1 MAVSRPSH
9 GTHGPKSG
17 TQTRGSGAP
26 SAEMSLKTG
35 CAGCADTEARDS
47 WFATDDTQR
56 HARPALGAERGS
68 RTPSSELGRLPVLS
82 ATVRRVQAIAESE
95 DAGIGD
101 MVAALEADQGL
112 ATDLLRYANSAA
124 CARPLRARSIRAAV
138 TLVGRKAIA
147 QLAIE
152 AATYRF
158 FQRAPGNGGRS
169 IGHLHLH
176 AAAVAGC
183 AQSIAERTGANTDVA
198 HLGGLLHDVGK
209 LVMPLAFGNEA
220 LDAIAAEYP
229 GGRPARA
236 APSASSS
243 ASTTRPPA
251 RSSPAPRRSRSRGRA
266 RDRASTTAAPT
277 GITIPSREAACVII
291 ADEIVGLASRP
302 EPDYALLGP
311 ALEALGLCDED
322 FDDLALEAV
331 RGGKAGAAMA
341 ARVAELERQ
350 ARVDDLT
357 GLLNRRHWMATVR
370 RAVADREP
378 GSVLI
383 CDIDHF
389 KAVNDGHGHAT
400 GDLVLTEVARHL
412 AAQGVAGR
420 LGGDEFAV
428 WVPGTPG
435 RGDEAAAA
443 VLDAIASAFEGE
455 RDGLDVG
462 VSIGAAS
469 PGADADSLSSVLS
482 RADEALYEAKRAGR
496 GRAVRY

>member
-1 MAVSRPSH
+1 MVRPLTS
-9 GTHGPKSG
+9 T
-17 TQTRGSGAP
+17 AP
-26 SAEMSLKTG
+26 TVPLSAERRL
-35 CAGCADTEARDS
+35 ADAVE
-47 WFATDDTQR
+47 
-56 HARPALGAERGS
+56 
-68 RTPSSELGRLPVLS
+68 ELGRLPVLS
-82 ATVRRVQAIAESE
+82 ATVRRVQVIAESE
-95 DAGIGD
+95 EAGIGD
-101 MVAALEADQGL
+101 MVSALEADQGL

-147 QLAIE
+147 QLAVE
-152 AATYRF
+152 AATFRF

-176 AAAVAGC
+176 AAAVSGV
-183 AQSIAERTGANTDVA
+183 AQSIAERTGAGADVA
-198 HLGGLLHDVGK
+198 HLAGLLHDVGK
-209 LVMPLAFGNEA
+209 LVMPLAFGNAA
-220 LDAIAAEYP
+220 LDAIAGEHP
-229 GGRPARA
+229 GGAARA
-236 APSASSS
+236 AAERAVLGVDHAAAGALVAAASKVETPVEQAIAFHHGGADGLS
-243 ASTTRPPA
+243 
-251 RSSPAPRRSRSRGRA
+251 
-266 RDRASTTAAPT
+266 
-277 GITIPSREAACVII
+277 IPSPETACVIV

-302 EPDYALLGP
+302 EADYKLLGP

-370 RAVADREP
+370 RAVPDREP
-378 GSVLI
+378 GTVLI

-428 WVPGTPG
+428 WVPGGPA
-435 RGDEAAAA
+435 RGDDAASA
-443 VLDAIASAFEGE
+443 VLQAVAEAFAGDAEAPT
-455 RDGLDVG
+455 VG

-469 PGADADSLSSVLS
+469 PTTDSESLSLVLS
-482 RADEALYEAKRAGR
+482 RADEALYEAKRSGR

>member
-1 MAVSRPSH
+1 M
-9 GTHGPKSG
+9 
-17 TQTRGSGAP
+17 
-26 SAEMSLKTG
+26 
-35 CAGCADTEARDS
+35 
-47 WFATDDTQR
+47 
-56 HARPALGAERGS
+56 
-68 RTPSSELGRLPVLS
+68 
-82 ATVRRVQAIAESE
+82 RRVQAIAESE

-183 AQSIAERTGANTDVA
+183 AQSIAERTGASPDVA

-220 LDAIAAEYP
+220 LDAIAAEH
-229 GGRPARA
+229 PAGTLRA
-236 APSASSS
+236 QRRAQASS
-243 ASTTRPPA
+243 ASTTPPPA
-251 RSSPAPRRSRSRGRA
+251 RWSPSPRRSRPPVELAIAFHHGGPDGVSIA
-266 RDRASTTAAPT
+266 
-277 GITIPSREAACVII
+277 SRETACVII

-311 ALEALGLCDED
+311 ALETLGLCDED

-341 ARVAELERQ
+341 ARSPSSSA
-350 ARVDDLT
+350 
-357 GLLNRRHWMATVR
+357 R
-370 RAVADREP
+370 RASTTSPAC
-378 GSVLI
+378 ST
-383 CDIDHF
+383 
-389 KAVNDGHGHAT
+389 AAT
-400 GDLVLTEVARHL
+400 GWPPSAARS
-412 AAQGVAGR
+412 
-420 LGGDEFAV
+420 
-428 WVPGTPG
+428 PT
-435 RGDEAAAA
+435 
-443 VLDAIASAFEGE
+443 ASP
-455 RDGLDVG
+455 
-462 VSIGAAS
+462 AAS
-469 PGADADSLSSVLS
+469 
-482 RADEALYEAKRAGR
+482 
-496 GRAVRY
+496 

>member
-1 MAVSRPSH
+1 MVRLVTASTPASVLPAEQRLADAVE
-9 GTHGPKSG
+9 
-17 TQTRGSGAP
+17 Q
-26 SAEMSLKTG
+26 
-35 CAGCADTEARDS
+35 
-47 WFATDDTQR
+47 
-56 HARPALGAERGS
+56 
-68 RTPSSELGRLPVLS
+68 LGRLPVLS

-124 CARPLRARSIRAAV
+124 CARPIRARSIRAAV

-152 AATYRF
+152 AATFRF
-158 FQRAPGNGGRS
+158 FQAAPGNGGRS

-176 AAAVAGC
+176 SASVAGC
-183 AQSIAERTGANTDVA
+183 AQAIAERTNANIDVA

-209 LVMPLAFGNEA
+209 LVMPLAFGTGP
-220 LDAIAAEYP
+220 LDAIAADHP
-229 GGRPARA
+229 GGTLRAQAERKRLGVDHAAAGALVARVSQVETEVETA
-236 APSASSS
+236 IAFHHGGADGLTIASPESAC
-243 ASTTRPPA
+243 
-251 RSSPAPRRSRSRGRA
+251 
-266 RDRASTTAAPT
+266 
-277 GITIPSREAACVII
+277 III

-311 ALEALGLCDED
+311 ALESLGLCDED

-331 RGGKAGAAMA
+331 RGGKAGASMA

-350 ARVDDLT
+350 ARIDDLT
-357 GLLNRRHWMATVR
+357 GLLNRRHWMATAR
-370 RAVADREP
+370 RAVANREP
-378 GSVLI
+378 GTVLI

-428 WVPGTPG
+428 WIPGTRT

-443 VLDAIASAFEGE
+443 VLRAIANAFAGE
-455 RDGLDVG
+455 DATPDVG

-469 PGADADSLSSVLS
+469 PSSDSDSLSLVLS

-496 GRAVRY
+496 ARAVRY

>member
-1 MAVSRPSH
+1 MVRPL
-9 GTHGPKSG
+9 TAL
-17 TQTRGSGAP
+17 AP
-26 SAEMSLKTG
+26 PAALSAERRL
-35 CAGCADTEARDS
+35 ADAVE
-47 WFATDDTQR
+47 
-56 HARPALGAERGS
+56 
-68 RTPSSELGRLPVLS
+68 ELGRLPVLS
-82 ATVRRVQAIAESE
+82 ATVRRVQVIAESE

-147 QLAIE
+147 QLAVE
-152 AATYRF
+152 AATFRF

-183 AQSIAERTGANTDVA
+183 AQSIAERTGASPDVA

-220 LDAIAAEYP
+220 LDAIAAEHPAGALRAQAERKVLGVDHAAAGAMVAIASKVETPVEQAIAFHP
-229 GGRPARA
+229 GGP
-236 APSASSS
+236 
-243 ASTTRPPA
+243 
-251 RSSPAPRRSRSRGRA
+251 
-266 RDRASTTAAPT
+266 D
-277 GITIPSREAACVII
+277 GISIPSPEAACVII

-302 EPDYALLGP
+302 EPDYVLLGP
-311 ALEALGLCDED
+311 ALESLNLCDED

-378 GSVLI
+378 GSVLV

-389 KAVNDGHGHAT
+389 KAATAGHGHAT

-428 WVPGTPG
+428 WVPGTPR
-435 RGDEAAAA
+435 RGAEAAPARPPT
-443 VLDAIASAFEGE
+443 L
-455 RDGLDVG
+455 
-462 VSIGAAS
+462 
-469 PGADADSLSSVLS
+469 
-482 RADEALYEAKRAGR
+482 
-496 GRAVRY
+496 

>member
-1 MAVSRPSH
+1 MTSTATASE
-9 GTHGPKSG
+9 T
-17 TQTRGSGAP
+17 
-26 SAEMSLKTG
+26 SAEHRL
-35 CAGCADTEARDS
+35 AVAVE
-47 WFATDDTQR
+47 
-56 HARPALGAERGS
+56 
-68 RTPSSELGRLPVLS
+68 ELGRLPVLS

-158 FQRAPGNGGRS
+158 FQAAPGNGGRS

-183 AQSIAERTGANTDVA
+183 SQAIAERTGAAVDVA

-209 LVMPLAFGNEA
+209 LVMPLAFGADA
-220 LDAIAAEYP
+220 LDAIAAEHQA
-229 GGRPARA
+229 GTARA
-236 APSASSS
+236 LLERERLGVDHAA
-243 ASTTRPPA
+243 AGA
-251 RSSPAPRRSRSRGRA
+251 LVA
-266 RDRASTTAAPT
+266 RASQVETTVETAIAFHH
-277 GITIPSREAACVII
+277 GGGDGLTIASREAACIII

-357 GLLNRRHWMATVR
+357 GLLNRRHWLATVR
-370 RAVADREP
+370 RAVSEHEP

-389 KAVNDGHGHAT
+389 KAVNDNHGHAT

-428 WVPGTPG
+428 WV
-435 RGDEAAAA
+435 R
-443 VLDAIASAFEGE
+443 EGE
-455 RDGLDVG
+455 EAGRRTAEAIVEDVQNSLPVELVTAEDPLGITVGL
-462 VSIGAAS
+462 AMT
-469 PGADADSLSSVLS
+469 PPEGADVMDLVETAD
-482 RADEALYEAKRAGR
+482 RALYAAKPGGRRANR
-496 GRAVRY
+496 

>member
-1 MAVSRPSH
+1 MTSAARPSE
-9 GTHGPKSG
+9 T
-17 TQTRGSGAP
+17 
-26 SAEMSLKTG
+26 SAEHRL
-35 CAGCADTEARDS
+35 AVAVE
-47 WFATDDTQR
+47 Q
-56 HARPALGAERGS
+56 
-68 RTPSSELGRLPVLS
+68 LGRLPVLS

-152 AATYRF
+152 AATFRF
-158 FQRAPGNGGRS
+158 FQAAPGNGGRS

-183 AQSIAERTGANTDVA
+183 SQAIAERTGAAIDVA

-209 LVMPLAFGNEA
+209 LVMPLAFGNDA
-220 LDAIAAEYP
+220 LDAIAAEHQAGTP
-229 GGRPARA
+229 RALLERERLGVDHATAGALVARA
-236 APSASSS
+236 SQVE
-243 ASTTRPPA
+243 TTVE
-251 RSSPAPRRSRSRGRA
+251 
-266 RDRASTTAAPT
+266 TAIAFHH
-277 GITIPSREAACVII
+277 GGADGLTIASRETACVII
-291 ADEIVGLASRP
+291 ADEIVGLASRS

-357 GLLNRRHWMATVR
+357 GLLNRRHWLATVR
-370 RAVADREP
+370 RAVANHEP

-389 KAVNDGHGHAT
+389 KAVNDNHGHAT

-420 LGGDEFAV
+420 LGGDEFAL
-428 WVPGTPG
+428 WVPGGPT
-435 RGDEAAAA
+435 RGDEAASAVLAA
-443 VLDAIASAFEGE
+443 VAAAFAGE
-455 RDGLDVG
+455 DEAPNVG
-462 VSIGAAS
+462 VSIGTAS
-469 PGADADSLSSVLS
+469 ATAESDSLSLLLS
-482 RADEALYEAKRAGR
+482 RADEALYEAKRSGR
-496 GRAVRY
+496 GRVVRY

>member
-1 MAVSRPSH
+1 MVRLVTA
-9 GTHGPKSG
+9 
-17 TQTRGSGAP
+17 
-26 SAEMSLKTG
+26 
-35 CAGCADTEARDS
+35 
-47 WFATDDTQR
+47 ATPG
-56 HARPALGAERGS
+56 PALPAEQRLADAV
-68 RTPSSELGRLPVLS
+68 EQLGRLPVLS

-183 AQSIAERTGANTDVA
+183 AQAIAERTGANVDVA

-209 LVMPLAFGNEA
+209 LVMPLAFGTAA
-220 LDAIAAEYP
+220 LDAIAAEHP
-229 GGRPARA
+229 AGTPRARA
-236 APSASSS
+236 ERERLGVDHAAAGALVAGASQVE
-243 ASTTRPPA
+243 AA
-251 RSSPAPRRSRSRGRA
+251 VE
-266 RDRASTTAAPT
+266 TAIAFHHGGT
-277 GITIPSREAACVII
+277 DGLTISSRESACIII

-311 ALEALGLCDED
+311 ALESLGLCDED

-389 KAVNDGHGHAT
+389 KSVNDGHGHAT

-412 AAQGVAGR
+412 AAQGIAGR

-428 WVPGTPG
+428 WVPGTPT
-435 RGDEAAAA
+435 RGDEAASA
-443 VLDAIASAFEGE
+443 VLEAVASAFAGE
-455 RDGLDVG
+455 DATPEVGL
-462 VSIGAAS
+462 SIGTAS
-469 PGADADSLSSVLS
+469 ATADTDSLSLVLS
-482 RADEALYEAKRAGR
+482 HADEALYEAKRAGR

>member
-1 MAVSRPSH
+1 MVRLVTA
-9 GTHGPKSG
+9 
-17 TQTRGSGAP
+17 A
-26 SAEMSLKTG
+26 A
-35 CAGCADTEARDS
+35 TE
-47 WFATDDTQR
+47 
-56 HARPALGAERGS
+56 PALPAEQRLAGAVEQ
-68 RTPSSELGRLPVLS
+68 LGRLPVLS

-124 CARPLRARSIRAAV
+124 CARPLRARNIRAAV

-147 QLAIE
+147 QLAVE
-152 AATYRF
+152 AATFRF
-158 FQRAPGNGGRS
+158 FQHAPGNGGRS

-183 AQSIAERTGANTDVA
+183 SQAIAERTGANVDVA
-198 HLGGLLHDVGK
+198 HLSGLLHDVGK
-209 LVMPLAFGNEA
+209 LVMPLAFGTAA
-220 LDAIAAEYP
+220 LDAIVAEFP
-229 GGRPARA
+229 AGALRARA
-236 APSASSS
+236 ERERLGVDHAA
-243 ASTTRPPA
+243 AGA
-251 RSSPAPRRSRSRGRA
+251 LVA
-266 RDRASTTAAPT
+266 RASQVETAVETAIAFHHGGT
-277 GITIPSREAACVII
+277 DGLTIASPESACIII

-311 ALEALGLCDED
+311 ALESLGLCDED

-350 ARVDDLT
+350 ASVDDLT
-357 GLLNRRHWMATVR
+357 GLLNRRHWLATVR
-370 RAVADREP
+370 RAVAENQP

-428 WVPGTPG
+428 WIPGTPV
-435 RGDEAAAA
+435 RGDEAASA
-443 VLDAIASAFEGE
+443 VLQAVASAFAGE
-455 RDGLDVG
+455 ETAPDVG
-462 VSIGAAS
+462 ISIGTAS
-469 PGADADSLSSVLS
+469 PATETESLSLVLS

-496 GRAVRY
+496 GRVVRY

>member
-1 MAVSRPSH
+1 MVRHMTTPAHPPAVSAEQRLV
-9 GTHGPKSG
+9 
-17 TQTRGSGAP
+17 GAV
-26 SAEMSLKTG
+26 E
-35 CAGCADTEARDS
+35 
-47 WFATDDTQR
+47 Q
-56 HARPALGAERGS
+56 
-68 RTPSSELGRLPVLS
+68 LGRLPVLS
-82 ATVRRVQAIAESE
+82 ATVRRVQVIAESE

-112 ATDLLRYANSAA
+112 AADLLRYANSAA

-147 QLAIE
+147 QLAVE
-152 AATYRF
+152 AATFRF
-158 FQRAPGNGGRS
+158 FQAAPGNGGRS

-183 AQSIAERTGANTDVA
+183 SQGIAERTGAGVDVA
-198 HLGGLLHDVGK
+198 HLAGLLHDVGK
-209 LVMPLAFGNEA
+209 LVMPIAFGTAA
-220 LDAIAAEYP
+220 LDAIAAEHQAGTP
-229 GGRPARA
+229 RATIERERLGVDHAAAGALVARTSQVEAEVEAAIAFHHGGPD
-236 APSASSS
+236 SV
-243 ASTTRPPA
+243 
-251 RSSPAPRRSRSRGRA
+251 
-266 RDRASTTAAPT
+266 
-277 GITIPSREAACVII
+277 TIPSPEAACVII

-322 FDDLALEAV
+322 FDDLALDAV

-370 RAVADREP
+370 RAVGDREP

-383 CDIDHF
+383 CDVDHF

-428 WVPGTPG
+428 WVPGGPT

-443 VLDAIASAFEGE
+443 VLQAVASAFAGE
-455 RDGLDVG
+455 AGAPDVG

-469 PGADADSLSSVLS
+469 PVADNETLSVVLS
-482 RADEALYEAKRAGR
+482 RADEALYEAKRSGR

>member
-1 MAVSRPSH
+1 MVRPLTS
-9 GTHGPKSG
+9 T
-17 TQTRGSGAP
+17 AP
-26 SAEMSLKTG
+26 PA
-35 CAGCADTEARDS
+35 
-47 WFATDDTQR
+47 
-56 HARPALGAERGS
+56 ALGAER
-68 RTPSSELGRLPVLS
+68 TLADAVEELGRLPVLS

-183 AQSIAERTGANTDVA
+183 AQSIAERTGAKADIA

-220 LDAIAAEYP
+220 LDAIAAEHQAGTP
-229 GGRPARA
+229 RAEAERKILGVDHAAAGALVAVASKIETAVEQTIAFHHGGPDGV
-236 APSASSS
+236 S
-243 ASTTRPPA
+243 
-251 RSSPAPRRSRSRGRA
+251 
-266 RDRASTTAAPT
+266 
-277 GITIPSREAACVII
+277 IPSPETACVII
-291 ADEIVGLASRP
+291 ADEIVGLSSRP
-302 EPDYALLGP
+302 GPDYALLGP
-311 ALEALGLCDED
+311 ALEALGLCDDD

-341 ARVAELERQ
+341 AKVAELERQ

-370 RAVADREP
+370 RSVADRDS
-378 GSVLI
+378 GTVLI

-412 AAQGVAGR
+412 AAQGTAGR
-420 LGGDEFAV
+420 LGGDEFAI
-428 WVPGTPG
+428 WVPGTPQQ
-435 RGDEAAAA
+435 GDAAA
-443 VLDAIASAFEGE
+443 DAILQAVACAFAGE
-455 RDGLDVG
+455 EIGPEVG
-462 VSIGAAS
+462 ISIGTAS
-469 PGADADSLSSVLS
+469 PDDHTDSLSLVLS

-496 GRAVRY
+496 GRVVRY

>member
-1 MAVSRPSH
+1 MVRPM
-9 GTHGPKSG
+9 T
-17 TQTRGSGAP
+17 TAAP
-26 SAEMSLKTG
+26 APTLSAERRL
-35 CAGCADTEARDS
+35 ADAVE
-47 WFATDDTQR
+47 
-56 HARPALGAERGS
+56 
-68 RTPSSELGRLPVLS
+68 ELGRLPVLS
-82 ATVRRVQAIAESE
+82 ATVRRVQVIAESE
-95 DAGIGD
+95 EAGIGD

-147 QLAIE
+147 QLAVE
-152 AATYRF
+152 AATFRF

-176 AAAVAGC
+176 AAAVAGVSQ
-183 AQSIAERTGANTDVA
+183 AIAERTGANLDIA
-198 HLGGLLHDVGK
+198 HLAGLLHDVGK

-220 LDAIAAEYP
+220 LDNIAAEHP
-229 GGRPARA
+229 AGTPRAGAERKLLGVDHAAAGALVALASKVETPVEQAIAFHHGGTDGL
-236 APSASSS
+236 S
-243 ASTTRPPA
+243 
-251 RSSPAPRRSRSRGRA
+251 
-266 RDRASTTAAPT
+266 
-277 GITIPSREAACVII
+277 IPSPETACVII

-302 EPDYALLGP
+302 EPDYKLLGP

-428 WVPGTPG
+428 WVPGAPR
-435 RGDEAAAA
+435 RGDEAASA
-443 VLDAIASAFEGE
+443 VLHAVAAAFAGE
-455 RDGLDVG
+455 EIGTAVG

-469 PGADADSLSSVLS
+469 PGSDGDSLSLVLS
-482 RADEALYEAKRAGR
+482 RADEALYEAKRSGR
-496 GRAVRY
+496 GRVVRY

>member
-1 MAVSRPSH
+1 MAEVRHAARRGAACAAPEFVPQDPVEVRRHLVLRPMVRPL
-9 GTHGPKSG
+9 TA
-17 TQTRGSGAP
+17 TAAP
-26 SAEMSLKTG
+26 AAISAESRLV
-35 CAGCADTEARDS
+35 
-47 WFATDDTQR
+47 
-56 HARPALGAERGS
+56 GAVER
-68 RTPSSELGRLPVLS
+68 LGRLPVLS

-124 CARPLRARSIRAAV
+124 CARPLRARNIRAAV

-152 AATYRF
+152 AATFRF

-183 AQSIAERTGANTDVA
+183 SQAIAERTGAAVDTA

-209 LVMPLAFGNEA
+209 LVMPLAFGDA
-220 LDAIAAEYP
+220 TLDAIAAEH
-229 GGRPARA
+229 PAGT
-236 APSASSS
+236 P
-243 ASTTRPPA
+243 
-251 RSSPAPRRSRSRGRA
+251 RA
-266 RDRASTTAAPT
+266 RRERERLGVDHAAAGALVAHASQVESAVEAAIAHHH
-277 GITIPSREAACVII
+277 GGADGLTIPSREAACVII
-291 ADEIVGLASRP
+291 ADEIVGLATRP
-302 EPDYALLGP
+302 EPDYGLLGP
-311 ALEALGLCDED
+311 ALDALGLCDED

-357 GLLNRRHWMATVR
+357 GLLNRRHWLATVR
-370 RAVADREP
+370 RAVSEHEP

-400 GDLVLTEVARHL
+400 GDV
-412 AAQGVAGR
+412 
-420 LGGDEFAV
+420 
-428 WVPGTPG
+428 
-435 RGDEAAAA
+435 
-443 VLDAIASAFEGE
+443 
-455 RDGLDVG
+455 
-462 VSIGAAS
+462 
-469 PGADADSLSSVLS
+469 
-482 RADEALYEAKRAGR
+482 
-496 GRAVRY
+496 

>member
-1 MAVSRPSH
+1 VE
-9 GTHGPKSG
+9 
-17 TQTRGSGAP
+17 Q
-26 SAEMSLKTG
+26 
-35 CAGCADTEARDS
+35 
-47 WFATDDTQR
+47 
-56 HARPALGAERGS
+56 
-68 RTPSSELGRLPVLS
+68 LGRLPVLS
-82 ATVRRVQAIAESE
+82 ATVRRVQMIAESE

-124 CARPLRARSIRAAV
+124 CARPLRARNIRAAV

-152 AATYRF
+152 AATFRF

-183 AQSIAERTGANTDVA
+183 SQAIAERTGAGIDVA

-209 LVMPLAFGNEA
+209 LVMPLAFGDA
-220 LDAIAAEYP
+220 PLDAIAAEHQAGTP
-229 GGRPARA
+229 RARTERERLGVDHAAAGALVARA
-236 APSASSS
+236 SQVESAVE
-243 ASTTRPPA
+243 
-251 RSSPAPRRSRSRGRA
+251 
-266 RDRASTTAAPT
+266 AAIAHHHGGPD
-277 GITIPSREAACVII
+277 GLTIPSREAACVII

-311 ALEALGLCDED
+311 ALEVLGLCDED

-370 RAVADREP
+370 RAVTDCEP

-428 WVPGTPG
+428 WVPGGPA
-435 RGDEAAAA
+435 RGDDAASA
-443 VLDAIASAFEGE
+443 VLQAVAEAFAGDAEAPT
-455 RDGLDVG
+455 VG

-469 PGADADSLSSVLS
+469 PTTDSESLSLVLS
-482 RADEALYEAKRAGR
+482 RADEALYEAKRSGR